1 MNYYILCIP
10 YFVLSIAHICCCTLT
25 STKPATVTRILLMPA
40 LVLTVCAASFTGIL
54 PKFSVSP
61 VITAEAGIL
70 YRLSKLPVFIIFA
83 LICGT
88 FGDFYFTR
96 PVSKQS
102 FVRGITAFSFGHIFY
117 LLEIVPRSNF
127 WLLSKWFVL
136 ICFLVYAGILYAVYS
151 YLNKPYGLRGLGCVV
166 YAMMLLSVN
175 FFCLSSLVYQVMFS
189 NNIAYLSKAFEI
201 TLVGNITFIV
211 SYSATAIS
219 IFKKDFAGSRHL
231 IMLTYCLAQFLLV
244 TGLI

>member
-1 MNYYILCIP
+1 MNYYVLCIP
-10 YFVLSIAHICCCTLT
+10 YFVLSITHIFCCTLT
-25 STKPATVTRILLMPA
+25 NKKAANFTRVLLMPTLA
-40 LVLTVCAASFTGIL
+40 LTACIASYTGFL

-61 VITAEAGIL
+61 VVAGNASFF

-83 LICGT
+83 LVCGT
-88 FGDFYFTR
+88 FGDYFFTR
-96 PVSKQS
+96 PVSKHN

-136 ICFLVYAGILYAVYS
+136 ICLLVYAGILYAVYS
-151 YLNKPYGLRGLGCVV
+151 YLNKPYGLRGLGCIV
-166 YAMMLLSVN
+166 YTMMLLSVN
-175 FFCLSSLVYQVMFS
+175 FFCFSSLVYQVLLS

-201 TLVGNITFIV
+201 TLVGNLTFIV
-211 SYSATAIS
+211 SYSAIAIS

-231 IMLTYCLAQFLLV
+231 IMLTYSLAQFLMV